1 LVYCKTVNRP
11 LKKFF
16 CVFTHKKF
24 VLNLIILQQINR
36 MKTTFLSALLILMGL
51 YGCQPSSK
59 TETTNTEST
68 SPTASASV
76 ITLTAKEF
84 AAKSPAGTILDVRT
98 SGEVAQGKIE
108 GALVIDFYS
117 SDFLDQV
124 SQISK
129 DQEIYLYC
137 AVGARSEEAARML
150 IQQGYTKV
158 YHLQGGIQGWS
169 QQGLPITR

>member
-1 LVYCKTVNRP
+1 
-11 LKKFF
+11 
-16 CVFTHKKF
+16 
-24 VLNLIILQQINR
+24 
-36 MKTTFLSALLILMGL
+36 MKTTFLSGLFILMGL

-59 TETTNTEST
+59 TESASTENT

-76 ITLTAKEF
+76 ITLTAQEF
-84 AAKSPAGTILDVRT
+84 ATKSPAGIILDVRT
-98 SGEVAQGKIE
+98 AGEVAQGKIE

-117 SDFLDQV
+117 PDFLDQV

-129 DQEIYLYC
+129 AQGVYLYC

-150 IQQGYTKV
+150 LQQGYTKV

-169 QQGLPITR
+169 QEGLPVVH

>member
-1 LVYCKTVNRP
+1 
-11 LKKFF
+11 
-16 CVFTHKKF
+16 
-24 VLNLIILQQINR
+24 

-59 TETTNTEST
+59 TENTNTENT
-68 SPTASASV
+68 SPIASASV
-76 ITLTAKEF
+76 ITLTAQEF

-98 SGEVAQGKIE
+98 AGEVAQGKIE

-117 SDFLDQV
+117 SNFLDQV

-129 DQEIYLYC
+129 DQEVYLYC

-150 IQQGYTKV
+150 LQQGYTKV
-158 YHLQGGIQGWS
+158 YHLQGGIQSWS
-169 QQGLPITR
+169 QEGLPVLQ